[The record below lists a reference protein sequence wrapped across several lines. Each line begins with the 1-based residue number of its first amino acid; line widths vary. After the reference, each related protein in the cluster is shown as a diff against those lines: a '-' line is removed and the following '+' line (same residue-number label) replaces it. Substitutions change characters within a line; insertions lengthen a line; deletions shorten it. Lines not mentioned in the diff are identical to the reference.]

1 MLALLTGGCAG
12 VVNGLT
18 STRGVVVT
26 RHVAYGPSPAQTL
39 DIYAP
44 AVGGGPYPAVVFL
57 HGGGWNSGAAADYRF
72 LGSAL
77 ASRGVVALIAGYRL
91 FPEVA
96 YPDFLRDG
104 ARAVA
109 WAHAHAE
116 SFGADPRCLFLMGH
130 SAGAYNAVMLALDGR
145 WLGEVGLR
153 PATVLAGAIGL
164 AGPYD
169 FLPIRDPE
177 VRAVFAPA
185 AADLASTQPINH
197 VTPGAPPLF
206 LASGSAD
213 TTVRPGN
220 TERLAARLK
229 AAGDRVTMRLYPR
242 IGHILLIGA
251 FSWPVRWA
259 GPVLADTLRFMRAQQ
274 PGCAA
279 H

>member
-1 MLALLTGGCAG
+1 MATLTVGCAG
-12 VVNGLT
+12 VVNTLT
-18 STRGVVVT
+18 STRGVMVT
-26 RHVAYGPSPAQTL
+26 RNVAYGPLPAQTL

-44 AVGGGPYPAVVFL
+44 AGGDGPFPAVVFL
-57 HGGGWNSGAAADYRF
+57 HGGGWTSGAPADYRF

-77 ASRGVVALIAGYRL
+77 ASRGVVAFIAGYRL
-91 FPEVA
+91 FPDVA

-109 WAHAHAE
+109 WAHVHAE
-116 SFGADPRCLFLMGH
+116 SFGADPRCLFVMGH
-130 SAGAYNAVMLALDGR
+130 SAGAYNAMMLALDER
-145 WLGEVGLR
+145 WLAGAGLR
-153 PATVLAGAIGL
+153 PSAVLAGAIGL

-185 AADLASTQPINH
+185 AADLPSTQPINH
-197 VTPGAPPLF
+197 VTSDAPPIF
-206 LASGSAD
+206 LASGLGD

-220 TERLAARLK
+220 TERLAGRLA

-251 FSWPVRWA
+251 FAWPVRWTA
-259 GPVLADTLRFMRAQQ
+259 PVLADTLRFIRTQ

-279 H
+279 R

>member
-1 MLALLTGGCAG
+1 MFALVTGGCAG
-12 VVNGLT
+12 LANGLT
-18 STRGVVVT
+18 STRGVIIT
-26 RHVAYGPSPAQTL
+26 RHVAYGPAPAQTL

-44 AVGGGPYPAVVFL
+44 DTGHGPYPVVVFL
-57 HGGGWNSGAAADYRF
+57 HGGGWTSGAPADYRF

-104 ARAVA
+104 ARAIG
-109 WAHAHAE
+109 WAHVHAR
-116 SFGADPRCLFLMGH
+116 SFGGDPECLFVMGH
-130 SAGAYNAVMLALDGR
+130 SAGAYNALMLALDER
-145 WLGEVGLR
+145 WLAEVGLR
-153 PATVLAGAIGL
+153 PAAVLAGAIGL

-177 VRAVFAPA
+177 VQAIFAPA
-185 AADLASTQPINH
+185 AADLAPTQPINH
-197 VTPGAPPLF
+197 VAPGAPPVF
-206 LASGSAD
+206 LASGLAD

-229 AAGDRVTMRLYPR
+229 AAGDRVTTRLYPR

-251 FSWPVRWA
+251 FAWPVRWTA
-259 GPVLADTLRFMRAQQ
+259 PVLADTLRFIRAR
-274 PGCAA
+274 PGCAG